1 MARPPTHRHILR
13 EIRNIVGWS
22 QQELAQRLGISKITI
37 NRIENGQLK
46 VSKRI
51 ALRAYWLTGV
61 SHRDILENKAG
72 IPQTREGALTRES
85 IQWLARQAKELT
97 FDQVATL
104 IDNHTYRLELLFD
117 ATHEFKPQ
125 KFWALDAAIS
135 EALNS
140 VAEEFELQGYVA
152 RIKQENVKTALSL
165 GTQKTIRPGA
175 VPVPPSNEEILQAR
189 RERYA
194 RTFEKRKSLR
204 GN

>member
-22 QQELAQRLGISKITI
+22 QQELAQRLGVSEITI

-51 ALRAYWLTGV
+51 ALRAYSLTGV
-61 SHRDILENKAG
+61 SYQDILENKAG
-72 IPQTREGALTRES
+72 IPETREGALTRES
-85 IQWLARQAKELT
+85 IQRLARQAKELT
-97 FDQVATL
+97 FDQVATV
-104 IDNHTYRLELLFD
+104 IDNHTYHLELLFD

-125 KFWALDAAIS
+125 KIWALDAAIS

-152 RIKQENVKTALSL
+152 RVKQDNVRTALSRN
-165 GTQKTIRPGA
+165 TQKGIRPGA
-175 VPVPPSNEEILQAR
+175 LPVPPSNEEILQAR

-194 RTFEKRKSLR
+194 KTLEKRKSLR